1 MQTKGWG
8 GLVTNASPYAVP
20 PGAATEQVNLTN
32 AIPGQLSC
40 RKGMLPVKFVES
52 PPPLVDVYPYESNGV
67 TKLIGLSAD
76 GEIVELASP
85 AYGESVA
92 AVEPQL
98 GVLAG
103 QIQTSYTR
111 RYLDG
116 SFGDQIDPTPVPP
129 EGSPLTNVLDGNPAS
144 AYVVDAESQCSP
156 DSIEEVDGGSSGTAV
171 YRPVV
176 AISSLCET

>member
-20 PGAATEQVNLTN
+20 PGAATEQTNLTN
-32 AIPGQLSC
+32 TIPGQLSC
-40 RKGMLPVKFVES
+40 RKGMLPVRFVES
-52 PPPLVDVYPYESNGV
+52 PPALVDVYPYEANGV
-67 TKLIGLSAD
+67 TKIIGLSA
-76 GEIVELASP
+76 GGGVVELTSP
-85 AYGESVA
+85 AYGESVS

-98 GVLAG
+98 GVLSG

-116 SFGDQIDPTPVPP
+116 SFGEQIDPAPVPP
-129 EGSPLTNVLDGNPAS
+129 DGSPLTNVLDGNPES

-156 DSIEEVDGGSSGTAV
+156 DSVDEVDGGSAGTAV